1 MLTGL
6 APMGL
11 AELLVKGER
20 VSVPRVALVT
30 NIPTPY
36 RNPCYRELARVC
48 DLRVFFNARSEPD
61 RDWKFSAN
69 DLEFP
74 HEFVGSI
81 ALTSHR
87 KRPDLGMKQAVFT
100 QVSPGLPRA
109 LARFRPD
116 VVIGTAFGP
125 SSMLAMAYAR
135 FRGAKFILWSEG
147 TPHTEARLSRL
158 RNLQR
163 RMMVKRADG
172 FWSNGAQSTQLLD
185 DLGRAGQPVQEG
197 MTGID
202 TRVLRQRAEALSA
215 DRAGLRRRLGLNG
228 TVFLFVGTVSE
239 LKGVPR
245 MAAAFREAMSP
256 GGPKATLLV
265 AGRGPLAESLE
276 KTLSGVPSLELRQL
290 GFVEP
295 ARLPELYAAA
305 DVFVLPT
312 LQDNWSLAVLE
323 AAVAGVPQVFSVY
336 NGGSRDLMDAGAAGV
351 MIDPLDEVG
360 FAATLRSM
368 VAGPPPRPPAAVLER
383 ISDYYSP
390 ESFARR
396 GGASVSAVLDGVPVK
411 A

>member
-36 RNPCYRELARVC
+36 RNPCYRELARIC

-172 FWSNGAQSTQLLD
+172 RFPELFAQMTTTWSSGRRVRE
-185 DLGRAGQPVQEG
+185 LGHASSSSASWRA
-197 MTGID
+197 
-202 TRVLRQRAEALSA
+202 RSSAARA
-215 DRAGLRRRLGLNG
+215 
-228 TVFLFVGTVSE
+228 
-239 LKGVPR
+239 
-245 MAAAFREAMSP
+245 
-256 GGPKATLLV
+256 ATTSS
-265 AGRGPLAESLE
+265 RS
-276 KTLSGVPSLELRQL
+276 
-290 GFVEP
+290 P
-295 ARLPELYAAA
+295 ARTSA
-305 DVFVLPT
+305 
-312 LQDNWSLAVLE
+312 
-323 AAVAGVPQVFSVY
+323 
-336 NGGSRDLMDAGAAGV
+336 SR
-351 MIDPLDEVG
+351 
-360 FAATLRSM
+360 
-368 VAGPPPRPPAAVLER
+368 
-383 ISDYYSP
+383 
-390 ESFARR
+390 
-396 GGASVSAVLDGVPVK
+396 
-411 A
+411 